1 VESQLGLFRA
11 AIIVWVSGVVASALL
26 GILVSPV
33 AWALVAGSARHI
45 DQRWG
50 LTAILVLVNALIAGA
65 GVTFG
70 VGIFGF
76 RLSYGSAVFALAAGG
91 FLAAVVT
98 SFIYAQTAGD
108 TTGLAIPALGPA
120 IWPLRLL
127 LGLLLPA
134 FLINGS
140 ASPESLKPL
149 PPEVPPQPPY
159 SV

>member
-1 VESQLGLFRA
+1 MGEDTCPRRQSEGSHSAKRRARAGPSSGRPHALAVHTCGVESQLGLFRA

-76 RLSYGSAVFALAAGG
+76 RLG
-91 FLAAVVT
+91 
-98 SFIYAQTAGD
+98 
-108 TTGLAIPALGPA
+108 
-120 IWPLRLL
+120 
-127 LGLLLPA
+127 
-134 FLINGS
+134 
-140 ASPESLKPL
+140 
-149 PPEVPPQPPY
+149 
-159 SV
+159 